1 MEAQAVSGDGSEVEQ
16 TDPAEK
22 SRSDAERDLEDLA
35 ATKIQSRVRGK
46 QARRE
51 VEKKRALQKAET
63 RSLDG
68 EATEDQELAAIKIQS
83 RVRGNQARREVAK
96 RRNMVAPEAVNDE
109 ESSQSE
115 RAVDSSSDGEGQD

>member
-96 RRNMVAPEAVNDE
+96 RRAPEAVNDE